1 MRKSLI
7 ITAFIMLLCLCGC
20 EAVSPVL
27 ESSEPQ
33 RASETLL
40 AATIAQAESTDEL
53 ETTTKSSVEIDDYN
67 DYVTQLGEEDKRLN
81 LYYLSGCWGAFDVG
95 DKKMYSASEKA
106 GG

>member
-20 EAVSPVL
+20 EEVSPVL

-53 ETTTKSSVEIDDYN
+53 ETTTKSSV
-67 DYVTQLGEEDKRLN
+67 
-81 LYYLSGCWGAFDVG
+81 
-95 DKKMYSASEKA
+95 
-106 GG
+106 

>member
-40 AATIAQAESTDEL
+40 AATIAEAESIDEL
-53 ETTTKSSVEIDDYN
+53 ETTTI
-67 DYVTQLGEEDKRLN
+67 
-81 LYYLSGCWGAFDVG
+81 SGRFHSGIGRA
-95 DKKMYSASEKA
+95 ASGTEL
-106 GG
+106 